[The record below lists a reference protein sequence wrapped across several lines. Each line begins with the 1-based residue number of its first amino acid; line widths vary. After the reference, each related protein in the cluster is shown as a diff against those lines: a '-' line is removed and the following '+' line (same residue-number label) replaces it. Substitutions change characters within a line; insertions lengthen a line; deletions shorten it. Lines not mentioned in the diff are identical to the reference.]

1 MRFQRDGNP
10 YQNTR
15 KKQQVPRLMAA
26 SLRKQNAN
34 DFTSIYIKR
43 VRRTREHEHRRDPGC
58 AHGTPRGRGTP

>member
-15 KKQQVPRLMAA
+15 KKEQVARLMAA

-34 DFTSIYIKR
+34 DFTSIYVKH
-43 VRRTREHEHRRDPGC
+43 VRTREHEHRRDPGR
-58 AHGTPRGRGTP
+58 AHGALRGRGTP